1 MLIINKVNQFRL
13 GRKSW
18 ERNNKMVSW
27 ADIEHKKEHSKAIS
41 SAGIAHKKKKE
52 TTKLFPG
59 WALAVQVRTDD
70 FVPPWPRYRNKDT
83 QGLCLHP
90 AFNSSFVS
98 EGMVGTKMYELQKL
112 IAAKRRLSCDAG
124 SRNCSSWTK
133 NLALNALPS
142 SGGQDRKTWAQLNY
156 NPRQVLVEL
165 VVFTKLMT

>member
-1 MLIINKVNQFRL
+1 MI
-13 GRKSW
+13 
-18 ERNNKMVSW
+18 SW
-27 ADIEHKKEHSKAIS
+27 ADIEHKKEEKKRKEGLGEAQQSYFLSRHCTQKEKGDNKAIS
-41 SAGIAHKKKKE
+41 
-52 TTKLFPG
+52 

-98 EGMVGTKMYELQKL
+98 EGMVGTKKYELQKL

-124 SRNCSSWTK
+124 SRNSSSWTK

-142 SGGQDRKTWAQLNY
+142 SRGQDRKTWARLDY
-156 NPRQVLVEL
+156 NPWQVLVEM